1 MILLRPGKF
10 AISFTMGSIM
20 FMLAFAVYDGFTV
33 TFNKLFSKEKILFT
47 STYII
52 SMILTLYAAVIKKS
66 YIFTVIMSVIQV
78 STLVY
83 FGCASFPGGMMML
96 SVFKTMFLKM
106 CSGCMSLISK

>member
-10 AISFTMGSIM
+10 AISFTMGSLM

-33 TFNKLFSKEKILFT
+33 TFQKLFSKEKMLFT

-52 SMILTLYAAVIKKS
+52 SMVLTLYAAVIKKS
-66 YIFTVIMSVIQV
+66 YIFTVVMSVVQV
-78 STLVY
+78 ATLVY
-83 FGCASFPGGMMML
+83 FGCASFPGGLMML
-96 SVFKTMFLKM
+96 SVFKTMISRI